1 MPHLHVV
8 KAHAYGNDFLLVP
21 ESDASGRDGAALARA
36 MCQRHTGIGADGL
49 IFYTLLPDRVR
60 MRLHNADGSAS
71 EISGNGVRCLA
82 AYALDRGLMSAVPA
96 QSQDVT
102 IETPAGVTLLHL
114 VERAGG
120 RWVFR
125 AMMGTPTD
133 IRQLELEAAGEKVT
147 VVTLSVGNPQ
157 CIVLGPL
164 DERRL
169 HLLGPALERHA
180 AFPQRTNVEFVEVH
194 SKSRIRILIWER
206 GVGPTAASG
215 TGACGSAV
223 AAMRYGGVERAVEV
237 ESPGGVQ
244 RVEWQDDELYLTGWA
259 ELLMEGRWLAE
270 SA

>member
-21 ESDASGRDGAALARA
+21 ESDTSGTNRAALARA
-36 MCQRHTGIGADGL
+36 MCQRHMGIGADGL
-49 IFYTLLPDRVR
+49 ILYTVLPDRLR
-60 MRLHNADGSAS
+60 MQLYNADGSAS

-82 AYALDRGLMSAVPA
+82 AYARERNLMSAVPGH
-96 QSQDVT
+96 SHDVT
-102 IETPAGVTLLHL
+102 IETPAGVASLHL
-114 VERAGG
+114 VDRAGD

-133 IRQLELEAAGEKVT
+133 IRQLELDVAGEKVT
-147 VVTLSVGNPQ
+147 VVALSVGNPQ
-157 CIVLGPL
+157 CLVLGPL

-169 HLLGPALERHA
+169 HVLGPALEHHA
-180 AFPQRTNVEFVEVH
+180 AFPHRTNVAFVEVQ
-194 SKSRIRILIWER
+194 STRRIRILIWER

-223 AAMRYGGVERAVEV
+223 AAIRYGGAERTLEV

-244 RVEWQDDELYLTGWA
+244 RVEWHDDGLYLTGWA
-259 ELLMEGRWLAE
+259 EILMEGLWLAE
-270 SA
+270 FA